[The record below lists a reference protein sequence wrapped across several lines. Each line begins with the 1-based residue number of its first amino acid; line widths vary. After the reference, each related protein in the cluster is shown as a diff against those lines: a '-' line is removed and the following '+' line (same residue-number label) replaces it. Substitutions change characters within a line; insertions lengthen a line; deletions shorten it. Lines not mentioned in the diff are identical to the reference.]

1 MNKIL
6 AQINF
11 SIAPCLF
18 AKNPIGSEIGQE
30 ILRKSS
36 HLIQRDGIDQFTFK
50 KLAIEMG
57 STEST
62 IYRYFENKHQLL
74 LYLSSWYWNLLEVKL
89 AFITSNVSSASERL
103 DLALQFLAHPIN
115 ELSATSFL
123 DENLLHQIVIRDA
136 TKSINALGMGA
147 KKNAEYL
154 EAYINLVKR
163 LTDII
168 HKVNPRYK
176 YPSALAISLIE
187 TSHFQTHLQTILPGI
202 SDLDMTQRN
211 AARFLHQIAFTALEN
226 HS

>member
-11 SIAPCLF
+11 SIAESLS

-36 HLIQRDGIDQFTFK
+36 QLIERDGIDLFTFK

-62 IYRYFENKHQLL
+62 IYRYFGNKHQLL

-89 AFITSNVSSASERL
+89 AFMTSNVNNPTERL
-103 DLALQFLAHPIN
+103 DLALQFLGHPID

-123 DENLLHQIVIRDA
+123 DERVLHQIVVRDS
-136 TKSINALGMGA
+136 TKSINALGMST
-147 KKNAEYL
+147 KKNLEYL
-154 EAYINLVKR
+154 DAYVNLIKR
-163 LTDII
+163 LSEII

-176 YPSALAISLIE
+176 FPNALSISLLE
-187 TSHFQTHLQTILPGI
+187 TSHYQNHLQSILPGV
-202 SDLDMTQRN
+202 SDLDMSPKNTY
-211 AARFLHQIAFTALEN
+211 RFLHQLAFTALEN
-226 HS
+226 NA